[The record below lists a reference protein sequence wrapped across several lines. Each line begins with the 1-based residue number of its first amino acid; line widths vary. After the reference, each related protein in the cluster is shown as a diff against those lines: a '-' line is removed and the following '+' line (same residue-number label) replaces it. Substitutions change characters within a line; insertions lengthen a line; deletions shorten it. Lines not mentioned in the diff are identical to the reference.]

1 MEMTEQ
7 EILKSYREAK
17 KPEQQIKILAEL
29 NNCEDEDIIKIVG
42 PIKPKAKVVKSIE
55 KITFDIP
62 NAVYIALME
71 EITRLN
77 GALSELRIKKDD
89 LEQRIMEYEKARDDI
104 DRFIKINISK
114 ENCDGANVNI

>member
-29 NNCEDEDIIKIVG
+29 NNCEDEDIIKIVE

>member
-29 NNCEDEDIIKIVG
+29 NNCEDEDIIKIVE

-77 GALSELRIKKDD
+77 GALSKLRIKKDD